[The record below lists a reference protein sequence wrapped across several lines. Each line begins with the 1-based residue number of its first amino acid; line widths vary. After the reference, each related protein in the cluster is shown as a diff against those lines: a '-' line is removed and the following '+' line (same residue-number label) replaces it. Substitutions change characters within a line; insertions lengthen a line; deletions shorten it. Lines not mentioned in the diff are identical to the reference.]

1 MMITEEEKL
10 KKGTERS
17 LKLEILSLLNEPLTA
32 KGVRGCHH
40 ISCVSS
46 NLVWVSDWYNLI
58 LTNTKGDILCNK
70 GDLYGSLFS
79 GSHTVNSENRLIYIN
94 RGNSINISLKE
105 KTETFIVTTD
115 CEWKARCV
123 YWSPFSRDLLVG
135 MFKGGKIASAKIT
148 RYNQTGQLTQT
159 VQYDQ
164 NTGLELFQKP
174 NYITE
179 NNNGDIVVSDYD
191 RSGAVVVT
199 DFGGKHRFSYTGNP
213 SGSGL
218 EPRGICTD
226 ELSNI
231 LVCDKKTL
239 KVQMI
244 NKDGQ
249 FLLYL
254 LTESHEIEEPL
265 SLSYDFN
272 NHCLWVGSDN
282 TNKLCVYKYKTKNEV
297 LSSKTHISINDIATT

>member
-10 KKGTERS
+10 KKGTERA

-94 RGNSINISLKE
+94 RRNSINISLKE

-135 MFKGGKIASAKIT
+135 MFKGEKIASAKIT
-148 RYNQTGQLTQT
+148 RYTQTGKLTQT

-179 NNNGDIVVSDYD
+179 NSNGDIVVSDYD

-199 DFGGKHRFSYTGNP
+199 DFGGKHRFSYTGPP
-213 SGSGL
+213 SGPGV
-218 EPRGICTD
+218 EPLGICTD
-226 ELSNI
+226 MHSNI
-231 LVCDKKTL
+231 LLCDRTTKTIHIID
-239 KVQMI
+239 M
-244 NKDGQ
+244 DGK
-249 FLLYL
+249 FLSTLM
-254 LTESHEIEEPL
+254 TKSQEIITPC
-265 SLSYDFN
+265 SLGHSVNREFF
-272 NHCLWVGSDN
+272 WTGSFKSQDM
-282 TNKLCVYKYKTKNEV
+282 CVFTFKGQ
-297 LSSKTHISINDIATT
+297 